1 MVVKQQVKCLIG
13 TLSLGHEYH
22 HFIQIFCMEIGVSVI
37 KKVLKIFKTS
47 TEWVNA
53 SFDITGQI
61 TKATT

>member
-22 HFIQIFCMEIGVSVI
+22 HFILTFCMEIGVSVI

-53 SFDITGQI
+53 LFDITGQI

>member
-22 HFIQIFCMEIGVSVI
+22 HLILIFCIEIGVSVI

-47 TEWVNA
+47 TEWLNA